1 MYVYTAIPKST
12 MKCAGVVFLRST
24 PRDNH
29 PALSIIR
36 ELNQRRRRRQREC
49 TFLYIS
55 FPSPRD
61 NTTRDGLISR
71 FVGDANTRQRLS
83 FSFPEL
89 RYRLLEFSYKEKK
102 CQHLT
107 SWPRWTKRD
116 WLWSSANSLFKSSF
130 RSHLRHRLRCLSSPI
145 FFCVQ
150 CGIRSFRPKIV
161 TIRQTTFL
169 RHFVYSGARCISQEK
184 KRNMRE
190 KAITT
195 LVGQWLFPRKTW
207 HKISQSQG
215 RAKIIQ
221 IVGQFSAILATESK
235 FNYKNIS
242 DKYVHR
248 NIECCESTSKSI

>member
-55 FPSPRD
+55 LPSPRD

-130 RSHLRHRLRCLSSPI
+130 RSHLRHRLRCLSSLI
-145 FFCVQ
+145 F
-150 CGIRSFRPKIV
+150 
-161 TIRQTTFL
+161 
-169 RHFVYSGARCISQEK
+169 FVYSVASGRFALRSLRFARRHFPDIS
-184 KRNMRE
+184 
-190 KAITT
+190 
-195 LVGQWLFPRKTW
+195 
-207 HKISQSQG
+207 
-215 RAKIIQ
+215 
-221 IVGQFSAILATESK
+221 
-235 FNYKNIS
+235 
-242 DKYVHR
+242 
-248 NIECCESTSKSI
+248 SIPALDV